1 VPGLGPVSVAFV
13 ILSFNCAHDFLQ
25 GLQGCRDGMW
35 DANFPED
42 SVEREAKC
50 TSDEKCGRGE
60 RERLAC
66 HQRSHEKARVGRPQG
81 VLEEVKGGGGWRI
94 NLDLGPAVR
103 GKWKGR

>member
-1 VPGLGPVSVAFV
+1 
-13 ILSFNCAHDFLQ
+13 
-25 GLQGCRDGMW
+25 MW

-42 SVEREAKC
+42 SAEREAKC
-50 TSDEKCGRGE
+50 ASDEKCGRGE

-66 HQRSHEKARVGRPQG
+66 HQRSREKAR
-81 VLEEVKGGGGWRI
+81 GGGWRI

>member
-42 SVEREAKC
+42 SAEREAKC
-50 TSDEKCGRGE
+50 ASDEKCGRGE

-66 HQRSHEKARVGRPQG
+66 HQRSREKAR
-81 VLEEVKGGGGWRI
+81 GGGWRI